1 MLTRMEDDTRRYLA
15 ATQPVFEKLA
25 TRLAPPP
32 GVDEARDEKGAASAS
47 NNMVA
52 AMGNL
57 AAMGFSPRLPS
68 GSDLSRVPAAA
79 ASYVDEGM
87 ASMRSWIDESFQPG
101 KAR

>member
-32 GVDEARDEKGAASAS
+32 GVDEARDERGRRARPTTWSRRWEH
-47 NNMVA
+47 
-52 AMGNL
+52 